1 MTQTHKH
8 FIPAAG
14 KHWALPFYDLMAKLL
29 GADRARKALAGQAAD
44 GPAGRWLDIGC
55 GTGSLLVLLKQSRR
69 DAEVVGMDPDPGAL
83 ALARRKAERAGLAIQ
98 LDQGFADALP
108 YPDASFDRVFSS
120 LMYHHL
126 SKADKPRML
135 HEVRRVLKPGG
146 LFHMMDLGGPASVK
160 RGFLARHVHSGKHLK
175 DNDEERVLAAMRDA
189 GLTDAR
195 VAERV
200 SVRVGDLA
208 CYRASAPAA

>member
-14 KHWALPFYDLMAKLL
+14 RHWALPFYDLIAKLM
-29 GADRARKALAGQAAD
+29 GADRARKALTSQVAS
-44 GPAGRWLDIGC
+44 GPAGRWLDVGC
-55 GTGSLLVLLKQSRR
+55 GTGTLVVLLKQTRPE
-69 DAEVVGMDPDPGAL
+69 AEVVGMDPDPGAL
-83 ALARRKAERAGLAIQ
+83 ALARRKAERAGLSLH
-98 LDQGFADALP
+98 LDQGFAEALP

-126 SKADKPRML
+126 SRADKPRML

-146 LFHMMDLGGPASVK
+146 LFHMLDLGGPSSVQ
-160 RGFLARHVHSGKHLK
+160 RGFLARHVHSGAHLR
-175 DNDEERVLAAMRDA
+175 DNDEDVVLAAMREA
-189 GLTDAR
+189 GLVDAR

-208 CYRASAPAA
+208 CYRAAAPAA